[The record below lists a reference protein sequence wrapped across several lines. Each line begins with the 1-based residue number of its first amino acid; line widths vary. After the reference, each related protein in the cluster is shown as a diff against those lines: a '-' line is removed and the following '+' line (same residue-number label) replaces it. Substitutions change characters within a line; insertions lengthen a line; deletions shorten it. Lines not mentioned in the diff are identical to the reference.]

1 MVVNV
6 LLYDSFETMDAFVPV
21 SILGKLPE
29 HFYMNYLS
37 ASGGIINSS
46 QDVKV
51 WTEPLGKMQGRYSA
65 DSGRKG
71 CKAPDPAGTGHA
83 ETH

>member
-1 MVVNV
+1 MVVKFCCMTA
-6 LLYDSFETMDAFVPV
+6 LETMDAFVPV

-51 WTEPLGKMQGRYSA
+51 WTEPLEEN
-65 DSGRKG
+65 
-71 CKAPDPAGTGHA
+71 AG
-83 ETH
+83 EIFC